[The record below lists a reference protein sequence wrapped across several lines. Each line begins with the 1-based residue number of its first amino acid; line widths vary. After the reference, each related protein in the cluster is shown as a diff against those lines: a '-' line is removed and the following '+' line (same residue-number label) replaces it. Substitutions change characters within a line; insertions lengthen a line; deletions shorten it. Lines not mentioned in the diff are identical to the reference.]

1 MDTQKSLGLSR
12 KKYQLYLRYLNGLAI
27 ESQEDDGMILMLTIP
42 NKNYFLQHL
51 IGTIV
56 KHNIDLFDYVQLRQH
71 SASIIIVTVQSQ
83 GALSNYTL
91 FLVFSAKRTFHDG
104 ARSCL
109 SFSSWFPAKN
119 PSFNELTEVVVT
131 KMIKIRK

>member
-1 MDTQKSLGLSR
+1 
-12 KKYQLYLRYLNGLAI
+12 
-27 ESQEDDGMILMLTIP
+27 MILMLPIP

-56 KHNIDLFDYVQLRQH
+56 EHKFDLFIAYNKDRIQKSMTNKRC
-71 SASIIIVTVQSQ
+71 S
-83 GALSNYTL
+83 LSNYTL

-109 SFSSWFPAKN
+109 SLSSWFPARN
-119 PSFNELTEVVVT
+119 PSFKEVTEVVVT
-131 KMIKIRK
+131 KIKMRNLI